1 MQTASNG
8 FINKALIIAAGQGS
22 RLHSITNG
30 NPKPL
35 THLLGLSLIER
46 VMLGVKEAGVS
57 DFVMVIGYLGDKIKA
72 KLGDGTKYGAKIT
85 YVENNEWQKGNGISV
100 LKAKELL
107 NKNSKEKFFL
117 LMSDHIFESKILQDL
132 KKINLEEGNC
142 ALVVDKAPKEYIDL
156 DEATK
161 VTIENGHIVKIGKNL
176 EDYNGVDCGIFLL
189 TPSIFEAL
197 EESRK
202 NGDETLSGG
211 IRILGKNRK
220 VKTLDIKDRFWI
232 DVDTENDYLEAKKI
246 LVKRLIQ
253 DNTSWSSQRIKKIQR
268 ALK

>member
-1 MQTASNG
+1 LQRESNG
-8 FINKALIIAAGQGS
+8 FINRALIIAAGQGS

-46 VMLGVKEAGVS
+46 VMLGAKEAGVH
-57 DFVMVIGYLGDKIKA
+57 DFVMVIGYLGDKIRA
-72 KLGDGTKYGAKIT
+72 KLGDGSKYGAKIT
-85 YVENNEWQKGNGISV
+85 YIENDEWQKGNGISV

-107 NKNSKEKFFL
+107 SRNNNEKFFL
-117 LMSDHIFESKILQDL
+117 LMSDHIFESKVLQDL
-132 KKINLEEGNC
+132 KKMNLEEDKC
-142 ALVVDKAPKEYIDL
+142 ALVVDKAPEKHIDL

-161 VTIENGHIVKIGKNL
+161 VKIENGHIVKIGKNL
-176 EDYNGVDCGIFLL
+176 KDYNGVDCGVFLL

-211 IRILGKNRK
+211 IRILGKNGK
-220 VKTLDIKDRFWI
+220 VKTLDIKDHFWI
-232 DVDTENDYLEAKKI
+232 DVDTENDYLEARKI

-253 DNTSWSSQRIKKIQR
+253 DDASWSRQRIKKIQR
-268 ALK
+268 ASK

>member
-1 MQTASNG
+1 MQTSSNG
-8 FINKALIIAAGQGS
+8 LINRALIIAAGQGS

-46 VMLGVKEAGVS
+46 VMLSVKGVGVN
-57 DFVMVIGYLGDKIKA
+57 DFVIVIGYLGDKIKA
-72 KLGDGTKYGAKIT
+72 KLGNGSKYGVKIT
-85 YVENNEWQKGNGISV
+85 YVMNDEWQKGNGISV
-100 LKAKELL
+100 LKAKDLL
-107 NKNSKEKFFL
+107 NKDNKEKFFL

-132 KKINLEEGNC
+132 KKMNLDEDKC
-142 ALVVDKAPKEYIDL
+142 ALVVDKSPKGHIDL

-161 VTIENGHIVKIGKNL
+161 VRIENGHIVKIGKNL

-202 NGDETLSGG
+202 SGDETLSGG
-211 IRILGKNRK
+211 IRILGENGK
-220 VKTLDIKDRFWI
+220 VKPLDIKDHFWI
-232 DVDTENDYLEAKKI
+232 DVDTESDYLEAKKI

-253 DNTSWSSQRIKKIQR
+253 DNASWSRQGIKKTQR